1 MGHSRA
7 HLRMMTN
14 EEVSNFVTI
23 LNSDGSTDR
32 YTLENFDGSRRVNA
46 RSLIGAIYMT
56 VDFNNET
63 YLVNETHDGIF
74 PTGIDQFRALA
85 EVD

>member
-1 MGHSRA
+1 MGYTRA

-14 EEVSNFVTI
+14 EEVTNFVTL
-23 LNSDGSTDR
+23 LNSDGTADR
-32 YTLENFDGSRRVNA
+32 YCLENFDGTRRVNA

-63 YLVNETHDGIF
+63 YLVNETEDGVF
-74 PTGIDQFRALA
+74 PSGIDKFRALA
-85 EVD
+85 SID

>member
-1 MGHSRA
+1 MNHTRA

-14 EEVSNFVTI
+14 EEVSNFVTL
-23 LNSDGSTDR
+23 LNSDGTTDR

-56 VDFNNET
+56 VDFNNDT
-63 YLVNETHDGIF
+63 YLVNETRDGMV
-74 PTGIDQFRALA
+74 PVGVDQFRALA
-85 EVD
+85 AVD